1 MGVPTVSSSVE
12 DGASQSVQVYCV
24 SLNGCTLCVC
34 MASQDFTTSVGRIL
48 RAMNMNDQEYV
59 LCFWVIL
66 VPLIPGVGASNYQC
80 VAHNYKKLHACFV

>member
-34 MASQDFTTSVGRIL
+34 MASQDFTTSVGRI
-48 RAMNMNDQEYV
+48 
-59 LCFWVIL
+59 
-66 VPLIPGVGASNYQC
+66 
-80 VAHNYKKLHACFV
+80 